1 MRLEKNVLDLLYLIG
16 CSLNEIVPNGE
27 RVAQIDTDAVFK
39 LSQRQGVTAITAH
52 ALISAGNKE
61 ARWQEHI
68 NRSIYRVAMFE
79 IERTNLIDFMEKSG
93 IWYMPLKGIILM
105 NYYPQVYMREMA
117 DNDILFDSKFQGKI
131 KEYFVNSGYTV
142 ESYGLLHHDTY
153 HKKPMFNFEMHTNL
167 YSGAHNHLL
176 VSYYENVKS
185 RLHKDSDN
193 QFGYHFTDND
203 FYIHTVSHAYKHFS
217 SSGMGI
223 KLLLDNYVCLK
234 RFGNGLDFSYIEAEC
249 KKAGFADF
257 EKLARRTAQ
266 IIFSGYNTVELNEDE
281 ESLIEYCIGSGTY
294 GNVKNRVANGIM
306 KSKGSKFK
314 YILSRIF
321 PSPKVIY
328 QHFSF
333 VKKCKILLPIG
344 YVLRW
349 IKCLFFRRSTAKA
362 EIREIKKMK

>member
-1 MRLEKNVLDLLYLIG
+1 MCLEKNVLDLLYLIG
-16 CSLNEIVPNGE
+16 CSLNEVVPNGE
-27 RVAQIDTDAVFK
+27 RVAQMDTDAVFR
-39 LSQRQGVTAITAH
+39 LSQSQGVTAITAH
-52 ALISAGNKE
+52 ALISAGNTE

-79 IERTNLIDFMEKSG
+79 IERADLIDFMEKSG

-105 NYYPQVYMREMA
+105 NYYPQVYMREMS
-117 DNDILFDSKFQGKI
+117 DNDILFDSEFQNEI
-131 KEYFVNSGYTV
+131 KEYFISSEYTV
-142 ESYGLLHHDTY
+142 KSYDLLHHDTY
-153 HKKPMFNFEMHTNL
+153 HKQPIFNFEMHTSL
-167 YSGAHNHLL
+167 YSGVNNHKLDK
-176 VSYYENVKS
+176 YYDNVKD
-185 RLHKDSDN
+185 RLQKDLDN
-193 QFGYHFTDND
+193 KFGYHFTDND
-203 FYIHTVSHAYKHFS
+203 FYIHTVSHAYKHYS
-217 SSGMGI
+217 SSGMGV

-234 RFGNGLDFSYIEAEC
+234 RFENGLDFSYIEAEC

-266 IIFSGYNTVELNEDE
+266 KIFSVNDTFELNEDE
-281 ESLIEYCIGSGTY
+281 ENLIEYCIGSGTY
-294 GNVKNRVANGIM
+294 GNVKTRVANGIR

-349 IKCLFFRRSTAKA
+349 FKCLFFRQSVAKA
-362 EIREIKKMK
+362 EIKEIKKN

>member
-16 CSLNEIVPNGE
+16 CSLNEVAPNGE

-39 LSQRQGVTAITAH
+39 LSQSQGVTAITAH
-52 ALISAGNKE
+52 ALISSGNSE

-68 NRSIYRVAMFE
+68 NRSIYRVTMFE
-79 IERTNLIDFMEKSG
+79 IERANLIDFMEKSG

-117 DNDILFDSKFQGKI
+117 DNDILFDPRFQSKI

-153 HKKPMFNFEMHTNL
+153 HKKPMFNFEMHTSL
-167 YSGAHNHLL
+167 YSLSHARSL
-176 VSYYENVKS
+176 VRYYENVKS
-185 RLHKDSDN
+185 RLEKDADSK
-193 QFGYHFTDND
+193 FGYHFTDND
-203 FYIHTVSHAYKHFS
+203 FYIHTVSHAYKHYN

-234 RFGNGLDFSYIEAEC
+234 RLGNGLDLDYIESEC

-257 EKLARRTAQ
+257 EKLARSTAQ
-266 IIFSGYNTVELNEDE
+266 KIFSEDRMLELDEDE
-281 ESLIEYCIGSGTY
+281 IRLVEYCVGSGAY
-294 GNVKNRVANGIM
+294 GNFNNKVRNGVKKNGD
-306 KSKGSKFK
+306 SKFK

-321 PSPKVIY
+321 PSPDVIY
-328 QHFSF
+328 YHFPF
-333 VKKCKILLPIG
+333 IGKFKLLLPIG
-344 YVLRW
+344 YVLRL
-349 IKCLFFRRSTAKA
+349 IKCLILRRSVAQA